1 MNYNKQSMKEI
12 LIQRPLKT
20 TSQMFYDN
28 GLFDNYANA
37 EEVVKKYLFL
47 TRRRLDLEKVKDDDV
62 IHWFCSKIKIK

>member
-1 MNYNKQSMKEI
+1 MKEI

-62 IHWFCSKIKIK
+62 IH